1 MTLRIVSTP
10 LAAPVAL
17 PGERAGGLDPAILDA
32 VIPATGIE
40 PVIERLRTP
49 GVLAVTTGQQPAL
62 FTGPMYTVHKALSAA
77 ALAAELEARWGR
89 PVVPVF
95 WVAGDDHDFA
105 EANHAAWPSDSG
117 VQVATL
123 RQRPAEAPLVPM
135 YREPLGPEV
144 EAAFAALE
152 AALPPSEFREETLAW
167 LRRHFRPEATVAAA
181 SGGALAELLA
191 PFGVACLDVTRS
203 AAKRLMAPW
212 LLQALVCAHELDPE
226 LARLAGELA
235 AAGADP
241 GVAVGEGAT
250 LVMLEGNSGR
260 DRLVMDGDGYRT
272 RRGGERLSLA
282 ALEEIAIS
290 EPQRLSPNVLLRPLV
305 ESALVP
311 TVAYVAGPGELR
323 YLALTPPLYTHL
335 GVHRQL
341 AVPRWSGVLVE
352 PRVDRV
358 LDKFGIALEDLRDTA
373 DPVER
378 RLVRSQLPEEAT
390 AALERLRAEVG
401 AAYDVIERAAVS
413 VDPTLERPVRAARQG
428 ALTGAADV
436 EKKLVA
442 HLRKRQETELGQI
455 ARARGLVYP
464 DGRPQERVYTLAPF
478 LARHGTALL
487 GALHGAIREW
497 YARALEGA
505 AAGR

>member
-1 MTLRIVSTP
+1 MTVRIVATP
-10 LAAPVAL
+10 LPAPVSIPA
-17 PGERAGGLDPAILDA
+17 ERAGGLDPAILDA
-32 VIPATGIE
+32 VIPAPGLE
-40 PVIERLRTP
+40 PVLDRLRAP

-62 FTGPMYTVHKALSAA
+62 FTGPLYTIHKALSAA

-105 EANHAAWPSDSG
+105 EANHAAWPSDGG
-117 VQVATL
+117 VEVATL
-123 RQRPAEAPLVPM
+123 RQRPADAPLVPM

-152 AALPPSEFREETLAW
+152 AALPPAEFRAEALAW
-167 LRRHFRPEATVAAA
+167 LRRHFVPEATIAGA

-191 PFGVACLDVTRS
+191 PFGVACLDVTRP

-226 LARLAGELA
+226 LARLAAELA
-235 AAGADP
+235 RAGADP
-241 GVAVGEGAT
+241 GVTVGEGAS
-250 LVMLEGNSGR
+250 LVMLEGRSGR
-260 DRLVMDGDGYRT
+260 DRLVLDGDGFRT
-272 RRGGERLSLA
+272 RRGGERFSLA
-282 ALEEIAIS
+282 ALEQIAIE

-341 AVPRWSGVLVE
+341 AVPRWSGMLVE

-358 LDKFGIALEDLRDTA
+358 LDKFGITLDELCDTQ

-390 AALERLRAEVG
+390 AALERLRTEV
-401 AAYDVIERAAVS
+401 ASAYEVLERAAVA
-413 VDPTLERPVRAARQG
+413 VDPTLERPVRAARQA
-428 ALTGAADV
+428 ALTGAGDV
-436 EKKLVA
+436 EKKLVG

-455 ARARGLVYP
+455 ARARGLVWP

-478 LARHGTALL
+478 LARHGPVLL
-487 GALHGAIREW
+487 RELHGAIREW